1 MLDFRDLWLG
11 DVHAWELEKGK
22 SCIVMGHGFG
32 AVKDLLMTYAEKFG
46 KLYSLILFDYRHF
59 GRSRG
64 EPRQLISIRKQLEDW
79 RRVVEYAKGKY
90 ERVAIWGSSFSGGH
104 VLEVASECDVDA
116 VISQVPFVD
125 GVAVARAMGR
135 RSVKF
140 ALLGLLDL
148 LLSPIGG
155 WRVPVAGDNA
165 LLPGDYLRLIEDY
178 RKRYSAEIPWEN
190 YTYARI
196 ALSIPFYRPVK
207 KADRIRC
214 PVFYLIAEKDTVTP
228 PGAAMRA
235 AERTR
240 EAEVMKVNCGHF
252 GVYLEFFE
260 ETSNR
265 ELEFLKKNLG

>member
-1 MLDFRDLWLG
+1 M
-11 DVHAWELEKGK
+11 
-22 SCIVMGHGFG
+22 
-32 AVKDLLMTYAEKFG
+32 
-46 KLYSLILFDYRHF
+46 
-59 GRSRG
+59 
-64 EPRQLISIRKQLEDW
+64 
-79 RRVVEYAKGKY
+79 
-90 ERVAIWGSSFSGGH
+90 AIWGSSFSGGH
-104 VLEVASECDVDA
+104 VLEVASECNVDA

-155 WRVPVAGDNA
+155 WRVPIAGDNA

-196 ALSIPFYRPVK
+196 ALSIPFYRPLK